1 MNVQSVEKKDG
12 NAKIVLTVDKE
23 QFEAAINRA
32 YLQAKKKIAVPGFRK
47 GHAPRR
53 IIEAM
58 YGKGVFYEDAVNI
71 LFPEVYE
78 AAITEQKLKV
88 VGSPSV
94 TDMKVEDDRS
104 LTLTIETALYP
115 EVKLGKY
122 KGIEVP
128 KAPVKVTKE
137 EVEAEL
143 DRMAQKSARIITV
156 DRPAQTGDTVVLDFE
171 GFVDGAPFK
180 GGKGEKYNLT
190 LGSGS
195 FIPGFEDALV
205 GCKAGEDWDVNV
217 TFPEEYGEKTLAGKP
232 AVFKCKIHEVK
243 ETLVPEKDDEFAKDV
258 SEFDTL
264 AELKKDIEAR
274 LKKDREAAADNE
286 FENEAVT
293 IAAENMTCEIPACMV
308 DEQVEQHMEQ
318 FAARLQQNGMT
329 MEQYAQMLGGNMEG
343 LRASMRP
350 MAEKTVRANILL
362 SEIVEKEKIEVS
374 DEEVAEEYKSLAEQ
388 YQMEEEKIRKAI
400 GENPI
405 RADLKT
411 RKAVRLIVDNAKAVA
426 PKKDEEKPA
435 AKKTAAKKAE
445 TEEKPAAKKST
456 AKKAETEEKPAAKK
470 PAAKKTEPA
479 EKKPAA
485 KKSETAEKKPAA
497 KKTTKKTEE

>member
-1 MNVQSVEKKDG
+1 MNIQSVEQKDG

-23 QFEAAINRA
+23 QFESAIDRA
-32 YLQAKKKIAVPGFRK
+32 YLQAKKKIMVPGFRK

-71 LFPEVYE
+71 LFPDIYE
-78 AAITEQKLKV
+78 AAITEKKLKV

-94 TDMKVEDDRS
+94 TDMNVEEDHS

-128 KAPVKVTKE
+128 KAAVKVTAE

-143 DRMAQKSARIITV
+143 DRMAQKSARILTV
-156 DRPAQTGDTVVLDFE
+156 ERAAKKGDTVVLDFE
-171 GFVDGAPFK
+171 GFVDGKAFE

-195 FIPGFEDALV
+195 FIPGFEEALI
-205 GCKAGEDWDVNV
+205 GCKAGDDRDVNV
-217 TFPEEYGEKTLAGKP
+217 TFPKEYAKELAGKE

-243 ETLVPEKDDEFAKDV
+243 ETIVPKKDDEFAKDV

-264 AELKKDIEAR
+264 AELKKDIKAR
-274 LKKDREAAADNE
+274 LTKDRESAANNE